1 MIRYS
6 FVTNK
11 GSIYCKNEDSLFL
24 VNKALQKDDA
34 VKSGMIFKKNF
45 FACIFDGVG
54 GADFGNIASYTC
66 ACKMK
71 EISISSTFT
80 RTTFMDVIDSLNN
93 TLLEKRKEFKNVT
106 MLTTISAVY
115 VNKNV
120 CHFCNVGDSR
130 LYFFDGQVLEI
141 KSVDDTLKNKLLKE
155 GKVGKEEIDKIDV
168 EHKITNCLGKKDF
181 DKYKFHYFNSEIQK
195 GNRIIL
201 MSDGISDLLS
211 DKELLSLLKSNRS
224 IKKIGSLIK
233 DIIDS
238 RGAHDNYSLIIL
250 EA

>member
-6 FVTNK
+6 FITNK
-11 GSIYCKNEDSLFL
+11 GSVYCKNEDSLFL

-34 VKSGMIFKKNF
+34 SKSGVIFKKKF

-54 GADFGNIASYTC
+54 GADFGNIASFTC
-66 ACKMK
+66 ASKMK
-71 EISISSTFT
+71 EICVFSTSN
-80 RTTFMDVIDSLNN
+80 RTTLMDVVELLNN
-93 TLLEKRKEFKNVT
+93 ALIEKQKELKNDK
-106 MLTTISAVY
+106 MMTTVSAVY
-115 VNKNV
+115 IDKNI

-130 LYFFDGQVLEI
+130 LYFFNGKVLEI

-211 DKELLSLLKSNRS
+211 DEELLSLLRSNKSIN
-224 IKKIGSLIK
+224 KTTSLIK
-233 DIIDS
+233 GIIDL

-250 EA
+250 EV